1 MFVSLEATVVFI
13 FIVINEGTTISLSLG
28 DLVFKNQVN
37 SLLIRSLR
45 TTGADAMCQLP
56 DEHLSHRSSF
66 HQHSHAE
73 GRPCYFHLTD
83 DNAEAEM

>member
-1 MFVSLEATVVFI
+1 MFVPLEATIVFI
-13 FIVINEGTTISLSLG
+13 FIVLNEGTTVSLSLG

-45 TTGADAMCQLP
+45 TTGVGATCQHP
-56 DEHLSHRSSF
+56 DEHLSYRISF

-73 GRPCYFHLTD
+73 GRPRSFHLTED
-83 DNAEAEM
+83 DAEAEM

>member
-1 MFVSLEATVVFI
+1 MFVPLEATIVFI
-13 FIVINEGTTISLSLG
+13 FIVLYEGTTVSLSLD

-45 TTGADAMCQLP
+45 TTGADATCQDL
-56 DEHLSHRSSF
+56 DEHLSHRISF

-73 GRPCYFHLTD
+73 ARPCSFHLTD
-83 DNAEAEM
+83 GDAEAEM